1 MLLIYFRQIRILL
14 ITMVRLGG
22 SVEMLL
28 LNMVKVYK
36 DYFFKGRSSFKGIV
50 QGYLRATPNGCL
62 RTDVLNIL
70 RRSQKASMTELFF
83 ITKNLMTNVFL
94 EIFQKFLEKLF
105 SKIPLEA
112 WF

>member
-1 MLLIYFRQIRILL
+1 
-14 ITMVRLGG
+14 MVRLGG

-28 LNMVKVYK
+28 LNMVKGYK
-36 DYFFKGRSSFKGIV
+36 DYFFKGRSSFKVIV

-70 RRSQKASMTELFF
+70 RSQKASMTELFF
-83 ITKNLMTNVFL
+83 ITKNLMTDVFL

-105 SKIPLEA
+105 SKISLEA